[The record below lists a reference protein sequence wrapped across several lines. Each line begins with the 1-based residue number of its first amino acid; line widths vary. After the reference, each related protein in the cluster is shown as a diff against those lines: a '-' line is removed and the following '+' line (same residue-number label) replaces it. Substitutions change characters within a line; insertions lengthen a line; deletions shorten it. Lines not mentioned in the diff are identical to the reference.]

1 MRKLEKIITFKIA
14 NNITKVIS
22 NLFLPKQK
30 QNAFHFINKEM
41 KSKTNFLFIS
51 LMRECQNRRSYIFD
65 ALSLNSDIILIKLCQ
80 ILSTSLTHIPKNSQ
94 MRRNQA
100 INFHKEDV

>member
-1 MRKLEKIITFKIA
+1 
-14 NNITKVIS
+14 
-22 NLFLPKQK
+22 
-30 QNAFHFINKEM
+30 
-41 KSKTNFLFIS
+41 
-51 LMRECQNRRSYIFD
+51 MREYQNRRSYIFD

-100 INFHKEDV
+100 INFHKEDM